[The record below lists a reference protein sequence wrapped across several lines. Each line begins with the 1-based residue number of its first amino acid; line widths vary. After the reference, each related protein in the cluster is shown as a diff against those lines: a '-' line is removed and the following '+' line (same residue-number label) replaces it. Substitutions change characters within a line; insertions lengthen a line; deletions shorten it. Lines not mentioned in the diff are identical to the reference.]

1 MYQIQAVA
9 DANENTVVVIHST
22 GPVLMPWIDHENIKA
37 VVWPG
42 LPGQETGNSLADVLF
57 GDVNPSGRL
66 PYTIAKKEEDYAAH
80 VTPESNIEYTEKL
93 EVGYRHFDSSDI
105 EPLFAFGHG
114 LSYSTFEYGNIK
126 VNTNHGKKDVLATVT
141 AFVKN
146 TGDVDGAEVPQ
157 VYVSFPESA
166 EEPPKVLR
174 GFERVFI
181 KSGKQTKVTFE
192 FKEIDLSIWTEESGW
207 TVPEGEYTVHVGS
220 SSRDIYQTA
229 TFSL

>member
-1 MYQIQAVA
+1 
-9 DANENTVVVIHST
+9 
-22 GPVLMPWIDHENIKA
+22 MPWIDHENIKA

>member
-1 MYQIQAVA
+1 
-9 DANENTVVVIHST
+9 
-22 GPVLMPWIDHENIKA
+22 MPWIDHENIKA

-57 GDVNPSGRL
+57 GDVNPSARL
-66 PYTIAKKEEDYAAH
+66 PYTIAKKEEDYSAH
-80 VTPESNIEYTEKL
+80 ISPEHNIEYTEKL
-93 EVGYRHFDSSDI
+93 EVGYRHFDAKDI
-105 EPLFAFGHG
+105 EPLFAFGYG
-114 LSYSTFEYGNIK
+114 LSYSTFEYGKIK
-126 VNTNHGKKDVLATVT
+126 VNTNRGKKDVLATVT

-157 VYVSFPESA
+157 AYVSFPESA
-166 EEPPKVLR
+166 GEPPKLLR

-181 KSGKQTKVTFE
+181 KAGKQTKVTFE

-220 SSRDIYQTA
+220 SSRDIHQTA
-229 TFSL
+229 TFWL